1 MSQNLFAAVR
11 ARRPRLDRLLA
22 VLRQRA
28 TLRTVWRFVW
38 LGPWVGLMVIMVPA
52 FLAAFLS
59 NLRAMPP
66 RVAEP
71 LGIGDLIRS
80 ADLFITGA
88 YFLGGPPALVAG
100 LLFAAWYHG
109 ASRPPAW
116 PRRAALGALAGLGG
130 CFAVGAL
137 GGLMEALGVL
147 NRPGFL
153 VWWEHSASLALS
165 GVPAAVVVALL
176 QKASTPPDEPVSP

>member
-38 LGPWVGLMVIMVPA
+38 LGPWVGLVVIMVPA
-52 FLAAFLS
+52 FLT

-137 GGLMEALGVL
+137 KGLMEALGVL
-147 NRPGFL
+147 NRPGSL
-153 VWWEHSASLALS
+153 VWWEYSALLALS